1 MKGENMKRDAVLRS
15 ELVVFLLAMV
25 CCLLWGSAFPCIK
38 IGYKLFGIA
47 GDDVW
52 SQILYAGM
60 RFFLAGI
67 MAVSIGSV
75 VAKRLL
81 LPKGKSWVTVVK
93 LSLFQTILQ
102 YLFFYIGLANTT
114 GVKASII
121 EGSNVFVAILV
132 ASLGFRQEKLT
143 VRKMIGCLAG
153 FAGVVLV
160 NLGGGG
166 LTMSFRLNGE
176 GFIFA
181 STVAYAISSALLKRY
196 SQKENTVMLS
206 GWQFAFGGLVMMLV
220 GFAGGG
226 RIDVLHNAIAGSAE
240 GLHFAAA
247 GFAMLVYLGFV
258 SAVAYSLW
266 GLLLKYNP
274 VSKISVYGFMNPVF
288 GVVLS
293 AFLLSENNAFL
304 GVGRIVVALGLV
316 GMGILIINVSGRSNL

>member
-1 MKGENMKRDAVLRS
+1 MKRDTILKN

-38 IGYKLFGIA
+38 IGYKLFDIMS
-47 GDDVW
+47 DDTW

-60 RFFLAGI
+60 RFFLAGMI
-67 MAVSIGSV
+67 AISIGSIT
-75 VAKRLL
+75 AKKLL
-81 LPKGKSWVTVVK
+81 LPKGAAWVTVAK

-121 EGSNVFVAILV
+121 EGVNVFVAILV
-132 ASLGFRQEKLT
+132 ASLGFRQERLT
-143 VRKMIGCLAG
+143 ARKMVGCLAG

-166 LTMSFRLNGE
+166 LSMTFRLTGE
-176 GFIFA
+176 GFIFI

-206 GWQFAFGGLVMMLV
+206 GWQFAFGGFVMMLV

-226 RIDVLHNAIAGSAE
+226 RIEGLRNLVQGSTGNSYLAAE
-240 GLHFAAA
+240 GLL
-247 GFAMLVYLGFV
+247 MLIYLGFV

-266 GLLLKYNP
+266 GLLLKYNQ

-293 AFLLSENNAFL
+293 ALLLSESNASA
-304 GVGRIVVALGLV
+304 GVGRIAAALGLV
-316 GMGILIINVSGRSNL
+316 GVGILIINTSGGSKA

>member
-1 MKGENMKRDAVLRS
+1 MKRDTILKN

-38 IGYKLFGIA
+38 IGYKLFDIA
-47 GDDVW
+47 SDDTW

-60 RFFLAGI
+60 RFFLAGMI
-67 MAVSIGSV
+67 AISIGSIA
-75 VAKRLL
+75 AKELL
-81 LPKGKSWVTVVK
+81 LPKGAAWVTVAK

-121 EGSNVFVAILV
+121 EGANVFVAILV

-143 VRKMIGCLAG
+143 MRKIIGCIAG

-160 NLGGGG
+160 NLGNGG
-166 LTMSFRLNGE
+166 LSMTFRLTGE
-176 GFIFA
+176 GFIFI

-206 GWQFAFGGLVMMLV
+206 GWQFAFGGFVMMLV

-226 RIDVLHNAIAGSAE
+226 RINGLRDVAAE
-240 GLHFAAA
+240 GSHFAAA
-247 GFAMLVYLGFV
+247 GLLMLIYLGFV

-293 AFLLSENNAFL
+293 ALLLSESNASV
-304 GVGRIVVALGLV
+304 GVGRIAAALALV
-316 GMGILIINVSGRSNL
+316 GVGILIINASGGSKA